1 MGAELVQ
8 GMVMMMT
15 TVVVVV
21 VMMMVMVVM
30 MVVMMV
36 MMMTCKDL
44 TLCLRV
50 SVEAGEGL
58 VGAVEARVGH

>member
-1 MGAELVQ
+1 
-8 GMVMMMT
+8 MMMT
-15 TVVVVV
+15 TMVVVVTI
-21 VMMMVMVVM
+21 M
-30 MVVMMV
+30 MMV